1 MDVIAADGKAE
12 KGELEFINILA
23 KKGGVDYA
31 EFIKLKDK
39 QLIEVDISQSLNT
52 EIDESVGI
60 QPDWSTE
67 KKRKFIVQEY
77 SKWNNRIPTLKGKQ
91 KELAQKN

>member
-1 MDVIAADGKAE
+1 MDDSNQTKIDIENA
-12 KGELEFINILA
+12 L
-23 KKGGVDYA
+23 A

-39 QLIEVDISQSLNT
+39 QLIEVDISQSLDT

-91 KELAQKN
+91 KELAQKRLTHLASARKKYG